1 MQKVVVYMSSGLY
14 SVLKD
19 YNYEMETEINDF
31 IIDAIVEKLNN
42 ENEIFDADINENGFI
57 IDDND

>member
-1 MQKVVVYMSSGLY
+1 MSSGLY